1 MDNGLCDPGWKQRAQ
16 LGYAAIQVRGDGDLE
31 EVISSGGS
39 EVGIAL
45 LWIYI

>member
-1 MDNGLCDPGWKQRAQ
+1 MRLEQLQLSKLTGRAHRR
-16 LGYAAIQVRGDGDLE
+16 LRSDGDLE
-31 EVISSGGS
+31 EVISSGDG

>member
-1 MDNGLCDPGWKQRAQ
+1 MELSKLTGRAHRR
-16 LGYAAIQVRGDGDLE
+16 LRGDGDLE